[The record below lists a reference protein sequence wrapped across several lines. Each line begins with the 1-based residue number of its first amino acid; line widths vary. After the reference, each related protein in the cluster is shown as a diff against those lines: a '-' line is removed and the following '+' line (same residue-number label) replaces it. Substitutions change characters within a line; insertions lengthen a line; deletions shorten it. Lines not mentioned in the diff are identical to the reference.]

1 MVMGLMA
8 PFLTVVWQFKKVENA
23 SGKTPEADGC
33 NGAIE
38 PSQGAVCR
46 GNNVAGWWSMGGKLH
61 QRDPVD

>member
-38 PSQGAVCR
+38 PSQGQSAE
-46 GNNVAGWWSMGGKLH
+46 ATMWLGGGAWEENCI
-61 QRDPVD
+61 DPVD